1 MFLWK
6 KVMLNRWMID
16 FANAKTKNLMLKL
29 VFKKAWGPRRALPI
43 VQKKSF
49 YQLWLDR
56 KEKTKI

>member
-1 MFLWK
+1 
-6 KVMLNRWMID
+6 VMLNRWMID